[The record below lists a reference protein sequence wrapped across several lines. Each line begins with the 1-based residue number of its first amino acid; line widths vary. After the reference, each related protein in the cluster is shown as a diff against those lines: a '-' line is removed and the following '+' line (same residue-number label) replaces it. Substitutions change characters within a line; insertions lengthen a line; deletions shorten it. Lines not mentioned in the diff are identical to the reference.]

1 MFKRKNTD
9 KPKVH
14 KPVLEGELTVRC
26 SSYIKHPNDLTF
38 NSLVR
43 ECGNIGNNY
52 LKTNFYIPAFI
63 GRTAYQT
70 YSGTGIISIDRTV
83 QNICTHGRRLDS
95 IVSRM
100 HIKDKHRNN
109 LAILIDNSAQ
119 MTAEWQSEKT
129 DEEVKPEYAPQ
140 NLVKITAISI
150 LESIGREADG
160 IDIVVYGDEADGPF
174 NQWQLSYKQLLDM
187 KGEGLCRL
195 DMGLARLL
203 QLEWEMR
210 QGNRFLFILGG
221 GLPYTGTNI
230 LIDDMEIQVN
240 VLYYLN
246 RMIRQGVR
254 IAYIP
259 FFTNEDVLDERV
271 GAFSQRGLAKKMK
284 RIGVAVSEIRN
295 ETSLPLGLR
304 NGFRDMMIGPKREM
318 PTFEL

>member
-1 MFKRKNTD
+1 MFKRKNKD
-9 KPKVH
+9 KPEVYE
-14 KPVLEGELTVRC
+14 PVLEGELTVRC
-26 SSYIKHPNDLTF
+26 TSYMEHPNSLTF

-43 ECGNIGNNY
+43 ECGNIGNLY
-52 LKTNFYIPAFI
+52 LKTNFYMQPLI
-63 GRTAYQT
+63 GRTAYQP
-70 YSGTGIISIDRTV
+70 YNGTGIISIDRTV
-83 QNICTHGRRLDS
+83 QNICIHGRRLDT

-100 HIKDKHRNN
+100 HVKDKQRNN

-129 DEEVKPEYAPQ
+129 DEEVKPKYAPQ
-140 NLVKITAISI
+140 NLVKIAAISI
-150 LESIGREADG
+150 LESIGREADE

-174 NQWQLSYKQLLDM
+174 NQWQLPYKQLLGL
-187 KGEGLCRL
+187 KGKGLCRL

-210 QGNRFLFILGG
+210 PGNRFLFILGG

-240 VLYYLN
+240 VLYYLS
-246 RMIRQGVR
+246 RMLRQGVK

-271 GAFSQRGLAKKMK
+271 GAFSQRGLAETMK
-284 RIGVAVSEIRN
+284 RVGVAVSEINN

-304 NGFRDMMIGPKREM
+304 NGFRDMMIGPVREM
-318 PTFEL
+318 PAFEL

>member
-1 MFKRKNTD
+1 MFKRKNKD
-9 KPKVH
+9 KPEMNE
-14 KPVLEGELTVRC
+14 PVLEGELTVRC
-26 SSYIKHPNDLTF
+26 TSYMEHPNSLTF

-43 ECGNIGNNY
+43 ECGNIGNLY
-52 LKTNFYIPAFI
+52 LKTNFYMQPLI
-63 GRTAYQT
+63 GRTAYQP
-70 YSGTGIISIDRTV
+70 YNGTGIISIDRTV
-83 QNICTHGRRLDS
+83 QNICIHGRRLDT

-100 HIKDKHRNN
+100 HVKDKQRNN

-119 MTAEWQSEKT
+119 MTAEWQAEKT
-129 DEEVKPEYAPQ
+129 DEEVKPKYAPQ
-140 NLVKITAISI
+140 NLVKIAAISI
-150 LESIGREADG
+150 LESIGREADE

-174 NQWQLSYKQLLDM
+174 NQWQLPYKQLLGL
-187 KGEGLCRL
+187 KGKGLCRL

-210 QGNRFLFILGG
+210 PGNRFLFILGG

-240 VLYYLN
+240 VLYYLS
-246 RMIRQGVR
+246 RMLRQGVK

-271 GAFSQRGLAKKMK
+271 GAFSQRGLAETMK
-284 RIGVAVSEIRN
+284 RVGVAVSEINN

-304 NGFRDMMIGPKREM
+304 NGFRDMMIGPVREM
-318 PTFEL
+318 TAFEL

>member
-1 MFKRKNTD
+1 MFKRKNKD
-9 KPKVH
+9 KPEMNE
-14 KPVLEGELTVRC
+14 PVLEGELTVRC
-26 SSYIKHPNDLTF
+26 TSYMEHPNSLTF

-43 ECGNIGNNY
+43 ECGNIGNLY
-52 LKTNFYIPAFI
+52 LKTNFYMQPLI
-63 GRTAYQT
+63 GRTAYQP
-70 YSGTGIISIDRTV
+70 YNGTGIISIDHTV
-83 QNICTHGRRLDS
+83 QNICIHGRRFDT

-100 HIKDKHRNN
+100 HVKDKQRNN

-119 MTAEWQSEKT
+119 MTAEWQAEKT
-129 DEEVKPEYAPQ
+129 DEEVKPKYAPQ
-140 NLVKITAISI
+140 NLVKIAAISI
-150 LESIGREADG
+150 LESIGREADE

-174 NQWQLSYKQLLDM
+174 NQWQLPYKQLLGL
-187 KGEGLCRL
+187 KGKGLCRL

-210 QGNRFLFILGG
+210 PGNRFLFILGG

-240 VLYYLN
+240 VLYYLS
-246 RMIRQGVR
+246 RMLRQGVK

-271 GAFSQRGLAKKMK
+271 GAFSQRGLAETMK
-284 RIGVAVSEIRN
+284 RVGVVVSEINN

-304 NGFRDMMIGPKREM
+304 NGFRDMMVGPVREM
-318 PTFEL
+318 PAFEL

>member
-1 MFKRKNTD
+1 MFKKKNKD
-9 KPKVH
+9 KPEVH
-14 KPVLEGELTVRC
+14 EPVLDGELTVRC
-26 SSYIKHPNDLTF
+26 TSYMEHPHDLTF

-43 ECGNIGNNY
+43 ECGNIGNIY
-52 LKTNFYIPAFI
+52 LKTNFYIPPFI

-100 HIKDKHRNN
+100 HIKDKQRNN

-129 DEEVKPEYAPQ
+129 DEEVKPEHAPQ
-140 NLVKITAISI
+140 NLVKIAAISI
-150 LESIGREADG
+150 LESIGRKADE
-160 IDIVVYGDEADGPF
+160 IDMVVYGDDADGPF
-174 NQWQLSYKQLLDM
+174 NQWQLPYKQLLGL

-195 DMGLARLL
+195 DIGLARLL

-210 QGNRFLFILGG
+210 PGNRFLFILGG

-246 RMIRQGVR
+246 RMVRQGVK

-271 GAFSQRGLAKKMK
+271 GAFSQRGLAEKMK
-284 RIGVAVSEIRN
+284 RVDVAVSEIRN
-295 ETSLPLGLR
+295 EKSLPLGLR
-304 NGFRDMMIGPKREM
+304 NGLRDMIIGPKREM

>member
-1 MFKRKNTD
+1 
-9 KPKVH
+9 
-14 KPVLEGELTVRC
+14 
-26 SSYIKHPNDLTF
+26 
-38 NSLVR
+38 
-43 ECGNIGNNY
+43 
-52 LKTNFYIPAFI
+52 
-63 GRTAYQT
+63 
-70 YSGTGIISIDRTV
+70 
-83 QNICTHGRRLDS
+83 
-95 IVSRM
+95 M

-109 LAILIDNSAQ
+109 LAIRIDNSAQ

-129 DEEVKPEYAPQ
+129 DEKVKPEYAPL

-174 NQWQLSYKQLLDM
+174 NQWQFSYKQLLDM

-246 RMIRQGVR
+246 RMIRKGVR

-271 GAFSQRGLAKKMK
+271 GAFSQRGVAQKLK
-284 RIGVAVSEIRN
+284 RIGMAVSEIRN
-295 ETSLPLGLR
+295 ETSLPSGL
-304 NGFRDMMIGPKREM
+304 NGFRDMMIGPEREM

>member
-1 MFKRKNTD
+1 M
-9 KPKVH
+9 H
-14 KPVLEGELTVRC
+14 EPVLDGELTVRC
-26 SSYIKHPNDLTF
+26 TSYMEHPHDLTF

-43 ECGNIGNNY
+43 ECGNIGNIY
-52 LKTNFYIPAFI
+52 LKTNFYIPPFI

-100 HIKDKHRNN
+100 HIKDKQRNN

-129 DEEVKPEYAPQ
+129 DEEVKPEHAPQ
-140 NLVKITAISI
+140 NLVKIAAISI
-150 LESIGREADG
+150 LESIGRKADE
-160 IDIVVYGDEADGPF
+160 IDMVVYGDDADGPF
-174 NQWQLSYKQLLDM
+174 NQWQLPYKQLLGL

-195 DMGLARLL
+195 DIGLARLL

-210 QGNRFLFILGG
+210 PGNRFLFILGG

-246 RMIRQGVR
+246 RMVRQGVK

-271 GAFSQRGLAKKMK
+271 GAFSQRGLAEKMK
-284 RIGVAVSEIRN
+284 RVDVAVSEIRN
-295 ETSLPLGLR
+295 EKSLPLGLR
-304 NGFRDMMIGPKREM
+304 NGLRDMIIGPKREM

>member
-1 MFKRKNTD
+1 MFKRKNKD

-14 KPVLEGELTVRC
+14 EPVLEGELTVRC
-26 SSYIKHPNDLTF
+26 TSYMEHPHNLTF

-43 ECGNIGNNY
+43 ECGNIGNLY
-52 LKTNFYIPAFI
+52 LKTNFYIPPFI
-63 GRTAYQT
+63 GRTTYQT
-70 YSGTGIISIDRTV
+70 YSGTGIISIDRTI
-83 QNICTHGRRLDS
+83 QNICTHGRRLDT

-100 HIKDKHRNN
+100 NVKDKQRNN

-150 LESIGREADG
+150 LESWGREADE

-174 NQWQLSYKQLLDM
+174 NQWQLPYKQLLGM

-195 DMGLARLL
+195 DVGLARLL

-210 QGNRFLFILGG
+210 PGNRFLFILGG

-246 RMIRQGVR
+246 RMVRQGVR

-271 GAFSQRGLAKKMK
+271 GAFSQRGLAEKMK
-284 RIGVAVSEIRN
+284 RIGVAVSEINN